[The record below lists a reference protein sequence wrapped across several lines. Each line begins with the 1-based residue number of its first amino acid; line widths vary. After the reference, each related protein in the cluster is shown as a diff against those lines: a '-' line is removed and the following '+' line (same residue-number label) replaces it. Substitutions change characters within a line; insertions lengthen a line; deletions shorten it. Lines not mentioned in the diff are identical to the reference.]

1 VNEGWGELGGV
12 LALGGA
18 ALLFLLGTTIS
29 AVVVAATSLNR
40 VALHRLGSETGS
52 SLVFVESLREP
63 ASVYRI
69 ALQLA
74 RNLCLLGGTALI
86 LLVLWDSTRN
96 LPTTLGFGLAVVLA
110 VGWIEIGL
118 ARLLGL
124 WNPRKTL
131 RLSAGLVRVIRFL
144 LFPLAQPVHLL
155 SLKIGRLQPAP
166 DDAPEEDQNEEV
178 EALIEVGQRDGIL
191 EADEGEMMR
200 SIADLD
206 HTVVREIMT
215 PRPDIVALPVETNIA
230 GARRVF
236 LQSGQSRLPIYR
248 GSLDE
253 IVGVLH
259 VRDLL
264 RATETEEQNAT
275 DTVVKYMRDP
285 MFVPEG
291 LSVAEL
297 LGEMRLKTH
306 MALVVDEYGGTAG
319 VVTLEDLLEE
329 IVGEIRDEHEPG
341 ETLVR
346 READGSWIINAAVH
360 VDKLTELFGVEFAER
375 DFDTIGGL
383 VVSQLGCVP
392 PPGETLRF
400 QSLFIEVLDADRRRI
415 RVVRIGRQPRSKTA
429 GSEA

>member
-1 VNEGWGELGGV
+1 MNEGWGELGGV

-74 RNLCLLGGTALI
+74 RNLCLLGGAALI

-96 LPTTLGFGLAVVLA
+96 LPTTLGFSLAVVLA

-206 HTVVREIMT
+206 STAVREIMT
-215 PRPDIVALPVETNIA
+215 PRPDIVALPVKTDIE
-230 GARRVF
+230 GARRAF
-236 LQSGQSRLPIYR
+236 LQSGHSRLPVYR
-248 GSLDE
+248 KSLDDV
-253 IVGVLH
+253 VGVLH

-264 RATETEEQNAT
+264 RATEQDGEITLSR
-275 DTVVKYMRDP
+275 YMRDP
-285 MFVPEG
+285 MFVAES
-291 LSVAEL
+291 LSVGDL
-297 LGEMRLKTH
+297 LSEMRQKTH

-319 VVTLEDLLEE
+319 LVTLEDLLEE
-329 IVGEIRDEHEPG
+329 IVGEIRDEHEP
-341 ETLVR
+341 EEAPLR
-346 READGSWIINAAVH
+346 RSADGSWIINAAVH
-360 VDKLTELFGVEFAER
+360 VDKLTELFGVEFAQR

-383 VVSQLGCVP
+383 VVSELGHVP
-392 PPGETLRF
+392 REGETLEFR
-400 QSLFIEVLDADRRRI
+400 SLFIEVLVADHRRV
-415 RVVRIGRQPRSKTA
+415 RVVRIGQQPSSESARA
-429 GSEA
+429 GS